1 MHFVYGI
8 ICGTGISMCRILVLR
23 SRHKEGGIIMKIG
36 VLKGNGIGPEIV
48 AATQYVLDA
57 CELGIEW
64 FNIPIAEEA
73 TKLYGHPVPQES
85 IKMLR
90 DVKIALK
97 GPITVEKKFGRV
109 TCVHDDGTEI
119 TYPSF
124 NNAIRRELELFACMR
139 PARGIP
145 GISGDHENMD
155 VVVMR
160 ELSEGLY
167 SAIEHRIRNVA
178 AECTKLITREGAERI
193 ARFGF
198 EYARANHRKKVT
210 CIHKANAISIT
221 DGFFL
226 ECFQNVAKEYPDIES
241 DDYFVDATTFYL
253 LKKPQ
258 MFDVIVT
265 MNQYGDILSD
275 LCAGL
280 VGSLGLGAGANIGEN
295 GAVFE
300 ATHGSAPDIAGKGI
314 ANPTSLI
321 LSGALMLNHI
331 GETEAAKLVE
341 DSTRAVLTRGTC
353 LTPDLGGS
361 ASTMEF
367 AEAVAKEIQARRG

>member
-1 MHFVYGI
+1 
-8 ICGTGISMCRILVLR
+8 
-23 SRHKEGGIIMKIG
+23 MKIG
-36 VLKGNGIGPEIV
+36 ILKGNGIGPEIV
-48 AATQYVLDA
+48 AATQYVIDA
-57 CELGIEW
+57 CGLDIEW

-73 TKLYGHPVPQES
+73 VKLYGHPVPQES

-97 GPITVEKKFGRV
+97 GPISVEKKLGRV
-109 TCVHDDGTEI
+109 TCVHDDGTEH

-124 NNAIRRELELFACMR
+124 NNAIRRELELYACMR

-145 GISGDHENMD
+145 GISGTHEKMD
-155 VVVMR
+155 LVVMR
-160 ELSEGLY
+160 ELSEGVY
-167 SAIEHRIRNVA
+167 SAIEHRIRDDA
-178 AECTKLITREGAERI
+178 AECIKLITRVGAERI

-198 EYARANHRKKVT
+198 EYARAHHRRKVT

-226 ECFQNVAKEYPDIES
+226 ECFQNVAKDYPDIES
-241 DDYFVDATTFYL
+241 DDYFVDATTVYL

-265 MNQYGDILSD
+265 TNQYGDILSD

-280 VGSLGLGAGANIGEN
+280 MGSLGLGPGANIGVN

-321 LSGALMLNHI
+321 LSGALMLQHI
-331 GETEAAKLVE
+331 GESGAAEMVE
-341 DSTRAVLTRGTC
+341 ESTRAVLTRREC
-353 LTPDLGGS
+353 ITPDLGGS
-361 ASTMEF
+361 ASTMQL
-367 AEAVAKEIQARRG
+367 AEAVVKEMQRRKS